1 MTPRYRAVVT
11 DRLLMSRG
19 ERARETALK
28 LAACVVPTS
37 LLVGAMFAVGGRAAA
52 TAMLVFGELAAV
64 GTATSVRTVRAA
76 VIGGALLTLA
86 LFVLLVF
93 FAYVR
98 SA

>member
-1 MTPRYRAVVT
+1 
-11 DRLLMSRG
+11 MSRG
-19 ERARETALK
+19 ERARETALR

-37 LLVGAMFAVGGRAAA
+37 VLVAAMFAVGGRAAA
-52 TAMLVFGELAAV
+52 VAMFVFGELAAV

-76 VIGGALLTLA
+76 VIGGMVLTSA

-98 SA
+98 GA